1 MTTTFR
7 ARAGRRTREQTLV
20 QRAVLHPLHAH
31 PPWLILLLC
40 LCAGNAVLLIEPAAA
55 QTEWKDRPVTLAIDD
70 QKNPQIA
77 LPADKDYTIIVWEDY
92 RHGDADLY
100 MQKIHNE
107 TGFAMWQPFDGVP
120 VCTAAG
126 NQVNPRA
133 AYDTTGGV
141 IVVWEDYRIRQG
153 EQRSKI
159 YAQRFLVPTGEI
171 DPVWKVMD
179 PTGILVCAH
188 DGRAAE
194 RPRISGTGEGA
205 FISWVDHRNWIDSLQ
220 RPTEIR
226 LQYLLSTTAAPPSGS
241 AWDPTGTRVSAGV
254 VVYNQS
260 FQEMALD
267 DIWWDLAPQEDA
279 QGVVL
284 VYQDE
289 RDTDQS
295 GTHIPN
301 VWADAF
307 DRMGN
312 RVWGDLRMDATTT
325 WQALPRIVT
334 IDSTDY
340 GYVVVWEDAR
350 AGHSDIYAQRVTKTG
365 TMAWTPQ
372 QVCGWTSAQMQPD
385 LVRLGV
391 GHESRVAVA
400 WHDQRNGNADIYAD
414 VLDVPTGAA
423 QFGNGIP
430 VVTAA
435 DAQVPFSMS
444 RYAGAGGERV
454 VFAWND
460 GRDPAQSTGYYQEW
474 LVDAT
479 GVTVLRQSDGVVIS
493 RARNHRMHVAVGQD
507 VFVFT
512 DMRRMAIDFDPR
524 DDIDIYAQKI
534 GMPCD
539 VRTEVHWN
547 DVFVRSS
554 LLGDA
559 ANHRMVVHDS
569 GKAAY
574 HVWDERRMVTAGG
587 DTIRGVYIQKT
598 DANGV
603 LRWANNG
610 LLLSDSTMRASHPDV
625 CMDHEGGAYVIWQQ
639 RQPDTPEH
647 HIVLAR
653 IRNDQTIA
661 WRSEILMGGDRVP
674 GDSFTPVLAP
684 DDKDESMFG
693 GDGPGAWFIFLNRN
707 ASVMKRYFGRMRVDN
722 ALRVEP
728 NDAAMYHY
736 ADPVHDPMIVKD
748 RRGGAYMMTRG
759 NGNIYVEHV
768 DKWLRTDV
776 SDSAYNCIDH
786 DVIPSVY
793 ASDEDFPGYDIACDP
808 IDYGRATNLW
818 YFDALVS
825 YVNQGS
831 AGGRDEVELVRYYY
845 QHKDTA
851 WSRARRFIFTPGW
864 QISNS
869 SAAINPGDARHPVI
883 DCSREQYGPGQPGGA
898 MCAWD
903 HKVSTTNHAVHT
915 NYVLYSYDSTS
926 GNCSNS
932 LLLWESFG
940 APAPLTVQAG
950 LYENPQVDIARI
962 RQDEQLLDLSDGNRA
977 AIVWIEAEGGPCVP
991 LQAVYAQYVEYLG
1004 SKTTALQWPIARPV
1018 SPGAGSY
1025 SQMRPIV
1032 KTNIGSEHAWVSWL
1046 DSRGGHDGVA
1056 ATIMYSEGGDMQLE
1070 RSRTDQMQQETS
1082 TVPSAVDVGMLHP
1095 NPAHLGTSVQIPIT
1109 LNNAETVTCRLY
1121 NALGML
1127 VASIY
1132 DGPLQAGTH
1141 VLVIDN
1147 NAMIRSHA
1155 AGVYYLVVTSGDK
1168 LATRKLLYIR

>member
-385 LVRLGV
+385 LVRLGM

-493 RARNHRMHVAVGQD
+493 RARNQRMHVAVGQD

-569 GKAAY
+569 GTAAY
-574 HVWDERRMVTAGG
+574 HVWDERRMVTAEG

-639 RQPDTPEH
+639 RQPDAQDH

-661 WRSEILMGGDRVP
+661 WRTEILMGGDRVP

-684 DDKDESMFG
+684 DDFDDSNGG
-693 GDGPGAWFIFLNRN
+693 GDGPGAWFLFLNRN
-707 ASVMKRYFGRMRVDN
+707 ASGMKRYFGRMRVDN

-728 NDAAMYHY
+728 MDDAKFHF
-736 ADPVHDPMIVKD
+736 ADPVYDPKIVED
-748 RRGGAYMMTRG
+748 RQGGAYMLTRG
-759 NGNIYVEHV
+759 SGNIYVEHV
-768 DKWLRTDV
+768 DKKAKFWYWNPDW
-776 SDSAYNCIDH
+776 NNIDH
-786 DVIPSVY
+786 DVIQGVY

-808 IDYGRATNLW
+808 MDYPGGGDW
-818 YFDALVS
+818 YYDALIS
-825 YVNQGS
+825 YVQQNTTS
-831 AGGRDEVELVRYYY
+831 GRDEVMLVRYFYDYY
-845 QHKDTA
+845 NSPNYRQQK
-851 WSRARRFIFTPGW
+851 FTFTTPW

-869 SAAINPGDARHPVI
+869 AGATSPGDARYPVI
-883 DCSREQYGPGQPGGA
+883 DYNNEGALSNTGPGGA
-898 MCAWD
+898 MCAWA
-903 HKVSTTNHAVHT
+903 HKVSAYNYRIYSNTVTYRYETSLRTPVNH
-915 NYVLYSYDSTS
+915 VLH
-926 GNCSNS
+926 
-932 LLLWESFG
+932 WESLSG
-940 APAPLTVQAG
+940 PDPLLVQAG
-950 LYENPQVDIARI
+950 IANDPQVDIARI
-962 RQDEQLLDLSDGNRA
+962 RQKQSLGQVTSNLG
-977 AIVWIEAEGGPCVP
+977 AIVWIHAEGGNCVP
-991 LQAVYAQYVEYLG
+991 LVGVFAQYVEYLG
-1004 SKTTALQWPIARPV
+1004 YKATALQWPTARPV
-1018 SPGAGSY
+1018 SPGVGSY
-1025 SQMRPIV
+1025 SQTRPIV

-1070 RSRTDQMQQETS
+1070 RSRADQMQQETS
-1082 TVPSAVDVGMLHP
+1082 AVPTAVDVGMLHP
-1095 NPAHLGTSVQIPIT
+1095 NPAHLGTSVRIPIT
-1109 LNNAETVTCRLY
+1109 LHNTETVTCRLY
-1121 NALGML
+1121 SALGML

-1155 AGVYYLVVTSGDK
+1155 AGVYYLVVTTGDK
-1168 LATRKLLYIR
+1168 LATRKLLYFR

>member
-159 YAQRFLVPTGEI
+159 YAQRFLVATGEI

-254 VVYNQS
+254 VEYNQS

-301 VWADAF
+301 VWTDAF

-312 RVWGDLRMDATTT
+312 RVWGDLRMDATTA

-493 RARNHRMHVAVGQD
+493 RARNQRMHVAVGQD

-569 GKAAY
+569 GTAAY
-574 HVWDERRMVTAGG
+574 HVWDERRMVTAEG

-603 LRWANNG
+603 PRWANNG

-639 RQPDTPEH
+639 RQPDAQEH

-661 WRSEILMGGDRVP
+661 WRSEILLGGDRFP
-674 GDSFTPVLAP
+674 GDSFTPKVAP
-684 DDKDESMFG
+684 DDYDESFWG
-693 GDGPGAWFIFLNRN
+693 SDGPGVWFLFLNRN
-707 ASVMKRYFGRMRVDN
+707 ANGMKRYCGRIRSDN
-722 ALRVEP
+722 VLRVAP
-728 NDAAMYHY
+728 SDNSLYHFE
-736 ADPVHDPMIVKD
+736 DPLYDPMIVED
-748 RRGGAYMMTRG
+748 RRGGAYMLTRG
-759 NGNIYVEHV
+759 SGNIYVEHV
-768 DKWLRTDV
+768 DRWVQIGGRNDN
-776 SDSAYNCIDH
+776 YNRIDH
-786 DVIPSVY
+786 DVIQGAY

-808 IDYGRATNLW
+808 VETPRAGGW
-818 YFDALVS
+818 IYDAIIS
-825 YVNQGS
+825 YVQQNTASGK
-831 AGGRDEVELVRYYY
+831 DEVMLVRYFYDYY
-845 QHKDTA
+845 NSPNYRQQK
-851 WSRARRFIFTPGW
+851 FTFTTSW

-869 SAAINPGDARHPVI
+869 LGATSPGDARNPAI
-883 DCSREQYGPGQPGGA
+883 DFSMEKPSGMSPGGA
-898 MCAWD
+898 MCAWA
-903 HKVSTTNHAVHT
+903 HKVSAYDYRVYANGVTYEYDYTLRVPF
-915 NYVLYSYDSTS
+915 NYLLNWETFS
-926 GNCSNS
+926 GPDP
-932 LLLWESFG
+932 LL
-940 APAPLTVQAG
+940 VQAG
-950 LYENPQVDIARI
+950 IPHDPQVDIARI
-962 RQDEQLLDLSDGNRA
+962 RQKQDHDQGNSNLG
-977 AIVWIEAEGGPCVP
+977 AIVWIQTEGGSCVP
-991 LQAVYAQYVEYLG
+991 LVGVFAQYVEFM
-1004 SKTTALQWPIARPV
+1004 TARWMALQWPTARPV
-1018 SPGAGSY
+1018 SPGSGAY
-1025 SQMRPIV
+1025 TQMRPIV

-1070 RSRTDQMQQETS
+1070 RSRADHMQQET
-1082 TVPSAVDVGMLHP
+1082 TAVPSAVDIGMLHP
-1095 NPAHLGTSVQIPIT
+1095 NPAHLGTSVRIPIT
-1109 LNNAETVTCRLY
+1109 LQNAETVTCRLY

-1155 AGVYYLVVTSGDK
+1155 AGVYYLVVTTGDK